1 MPAAGNQQGRLT
13 PRPGGPWSLTGALT
27 FDTVP
32 QLWSQGGPLLAAAA
46 AATTEVDL
54 AGVGQVDSAGLALL
68 VAWQAQV
75 QGAGGVLRFRSMPE
89 RLLAIAR
96 ISEAQTIL
104 GD

>member
-1 MPAAGNQQGRLT
+1 MSATGIQLGRLT
-13 PRPGGPWSLTGALT
+13 PSPGGPWSLAGALT
-27 FDTVP
+27 FDSVP
-32 QLWSQGGPLLAAAA
+32 QLWKQGGPLLVAAA

-54 AGVGQVDSAGLALL
+54 AGVEQVDSAGLALL

>member
-75 QGAGGVLRFRSMPE
+75 QGAGGVLHFRSMPE

-96 ISEAQTIL
+96 ISEAQAFL

>member
-1 MPAAGNQQGRLT
+1 MPASGIPQGRLT
-13 PRPGGPWSLTGALT
+13 PSPGGPWTLAGALT

-54 AGVGQVDSAGLALL
+54 AGVQQVDSAGLALL

-75 QGAGGVLRFRSMPE
+75 QEAGGVLRFRSMPE

-96 ISEAQTIL
+96 ISEAQAFL